1 MFTLDPD
8 LRNIVKRTQ
17 AFRQEYTAMHFEK
30 GVSGVRALYQALD
43 KLPVE
48 KCKDTIIDNKNVE
61 IESVDIETRDGSIIT
76 ARWATNREGSRKK
89 AVLYIHGGGMIIGTA
104 ADSDDMVSRYV
115 EATGVSMLSVNYR
128 LSPEFGY
135 PIPINDC
142 FDSLKWLV
150 QHTTDLGI
158 EPEHISVMGESSG
171 GCLAAAVALLARDE
185 GIHLDRQLL
194 IYPML
199 DDRTKVADKS
209 IVPFLTWAE
218 QDNITG
224 WQAFLGD
231 LYGKKD
237 LPDYASPARCTNLTD
252 VATAYIEV
260 AELDLFRNEDINFCL
275 KLLKA
280 GVPVEMVLYS
290 AVPHS
295 FDSLAPGAQIS
306 QRAFQDR
313 CRIISA

>member
-8 LRNIVKRTQ
+8 LQNIVNKTQ
-17 AFRQEYTAMHFEK
+17 TFRQKYNTMHCEK

-48 KCKDTIIDNKNVE
+48 TCKDTIIDNKNVQ
-61 IESVDIETRDGSIIT
+61 IESVDIEMRDGSFIT
-76 ARWATNREGSRKK
+76 ARWTTNRKCSRKR
-89 AVLYIHGGGMIIGTA
+89 AILYIHGGGMIIGTA
-104 ADSDDMVSRYV
+104 TDSDDMVSRYV
-115 EATGVSMLSVNYR
+115 EATGVNMLSVNYR

-150 QHTTDLGI
+150 QHAIDMEI
-158 EPEHISVMGESSG
+158 EPDHISVMGESSG

-199 DDRTKVADKS
+199 DDRTMTADRS
-209 IVPFLTWAE
+209 IVPFLTWTE
-218 QDNITG
+218 QENITG

-237 LPDYASPARCTNLTD
+237 IPDYASPARCINLTD
-252 VATAYIEV
+252 VAAAYIEV
-260 AELDLFRNEDINFCL
+260 AELDLFRDEDINFCS

-295 FDSLAPGAQIS
+295 FDSMAPGAQIS
-306 QRAFQDR
+306 QRAFQNR